1 MAIIGKFT
9 KDGAGYTGSIET
21 LTYRAKLTLEPNTNK
36 KSDKAPDFRII
47 HVAEGFT
54 SEIGA
59 AWIKTSKRT
68 ESQYISLSIHDDP
81 ALTQPLNCRLVK
93 TGVENGHTLFW
104 DRPEER
110 AEAYK
115 AAA

>member
-21 LTYRAKLTLEPNTNK
+21 LTMRAKLTLEPNTQK

-47 HVAEGFT
+47 HIAEGFT
-54 SEIGA
+54 TEIGA
-59 AWIKTSKRT
+59 AWIKTAKKSGA
-68 ESQYISLSIHDDP
+68 QYISLSIHDDP
-81 ALTQPLNCRLVK
+81 SLDQPLNCRLVK
-93 TGVENGHTLFW
+93 TGAENGHTLFW
-104 DRPEER
+104 DRPEEQFE
-110 AEAYK
+110 EAR

>member
-36 KSDKAPDFRII
+36 KSEKAPDFRII

-59 AWIKTSKRT
+59 AWIKTSKRS

-81 ALTQPLNCRLVK
+81 ALAQPLNCRLVK

-104 DRPEER
+104 DRPREAEAER
-110 AEAYK
+110 A
-115 AAA
+115 AA

>member
-59 AWIKTSKRT
+59 AWIKTAKR
-68 ESQYISLSIHDDP
+68 SGDQYISLSIHDDP
-81 ALTQPLNCRLVK
+81 GLAQPLNCRLVK
-93 TGVENGHTLFW
+93 TGAEHGHTLFW

>member
-21 LTYRAKLTLEPNTNK
+21 LTMRAKLTLEPNTQK

-47 HVAEGFT
+47 HIAEGFT

-59 AWIKTSKRT
+59 GWIKTAKR
-68 ESQYISLSIHDDP
+68 SGAQYISLSIHDDP
-81 ALTQPLNCRLVK
+81 SLDQPLNCRLVK
-93 TGVENGHTLFW
+93 TGAENGHTLYW

-110 AEAYK
+110 AEADR

>member
-9 KDGAGYTGSIET
+9 KDGAGYSGSIET
-21 LTYRAKLTLEPNTNK
+21 LTMRAKLTLEPNTSK

-47 HVAEGFT
+47 RIAEGFT

-59 AWIKTSKRT
+59 AWIKTAKKSGA
-68 ESQYISLSIHDDP
+68 QYISLCLHDDP
-81 ALTQPLNCRLVK
+81 SLEQPLNCRLVK
-93 TGVENGHTLFW
+93 TGAEDGHTLFW
-104 DRPEER
+104 DRPEAQ
-110 AEAYK
+110 AEAEK

>member
-21 LTYRAKLTLEPNTNK
+21 LTYRAKLTLEPNTQK
-36 KSDKAPDFRII
+36 KSEKAPDFRII
-47 HVAEGFT
+47 HIAEGFT

-59 AWIKTSKRT
+59 AWIKTAKQSG
-68 ESQYISLSIHDDP
+68 SQYISLSIHDDP
-81 ALTQPLNCRLVK
+81 GLTQPLNCRLVK
-93 TGVENGHTLFW
+93 TAAENGHTLFW

-110 AEAYK
+110 AEAHK